1 MEVVNQ
7 VSNDDQTKSK
17 IVTLFIHYNQEDDLS
32 KIFTVLNEFRAS
44 CGLKFSHHRGQIF
57 VSVRSEFLNDLYKRQ
72 PFKSS
77 KYSTK
82 TTYECDE
89 ETGNRLTA
97 QKDSFLRMSYDNS
110 TSTATFQSR
119 TPQRVHYQLV
129 TRVFKAT
136 NTTFDNDK
144 YVFVP
149 SENQEH
155 HQFQHQH
162 QHQGRR
168 YAGAAVGT
176 FAKGTFGGGGGGG
189 ASAVAGTDVVDSTV
203 GGAVAVD
210 GVQRGRGGYKTRG
223 RGKAA
228 TATDASWTKVE
239 RVKSTAGPRKPRT
252 VEATS

>member
-89 ETGNRLTA
+89 ETGNKLVA

-110 TSTATFQSR
+110 TGTGTVTFQSR

-136 NTTFDNDK
+136 DTTFDNDK

-149 SENQEH
+149 SENQE
-155 HQFQHQH
+155 QQQHQH
-162 QHQGRR
+162 QHQRQGRR

-176 FAKGTFGGGGGGG
+176 FAEGTFSGGG
-189 ASAVAGTDVVDSTV
+189 ASAVVGTDDGAVE
-203 GGAVAVD
+203 GAVAVD

-223 RGKAA
+223 RGKAVTA
-228 TATDASWTKVE
+228 ATDGSWTKVE

>member
-57 VSVRSEFLNDLYKRQ
+57 VSVRSEFLNDLYKKQ

-89 ETGNRLTA
+89 ETGNRLIA

-110 TSTATFQSR
+110 TGTATFQSR

-136 NTTFDNDK
+136 ETTFDNDK

-149 SENQEH
+149 SDNQDQQQQQRHQGH
-155 HQFQHQH
+155 HQQY
-162 QHQGRR
+162 QGRR
-168 YAGAAVGT
+168 YAGVAVE
-176 FAKGTFGGGGGGG
+176 
-189 ASAVAGTDVVDSTV
+189 
-203 GGAVAVD
+203 GAVEVEVEGAAAAAAATATAATVE

-223 RGKAA
+223 YGKAVTA
-228 TATDASWTKVE
+228 ATDGSWTKVE
-239 RVKSTAGPRKPRT
+239 RVKSTSGPRKPRN